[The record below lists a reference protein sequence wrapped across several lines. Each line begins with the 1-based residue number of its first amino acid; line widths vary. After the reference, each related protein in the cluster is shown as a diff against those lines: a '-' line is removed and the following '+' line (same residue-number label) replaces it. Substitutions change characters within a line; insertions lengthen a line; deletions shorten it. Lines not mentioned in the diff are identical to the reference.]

1 MSTKDMFLE
10 VYKYLATTQL
20 KVWAWIKN
28 KTAIANFSYYDRYM
42 CPKSCIK
49 SIYKQTLTF
58 QATLQKLK
66 KRNQVI

>member
-49 SIYKQTLTF
+49 SIYKQTL
-58 QATLQKLK
+58 
-66 KRNQVI
+66 